1 MKGNN
6 LNHQLDEGAHLPSL
20 RRRYRA
26 ALLDLAAGHTFTHWL
41 TLTTH
46 DAFYTPPR
54 ALAKHKRWR
63 VELLRE
69 LHGRRFYKLPED
81 SLTYYIG
88 CLEVPPSGHSH
99 FHFLCAVPAG
109 LEAKFERVA
118 DSRWTAIV
126 PSGKC
131 CCQPVGTDPHAVRD
145 RLGYASKATYMG
157 AEVPFIDSRMY
168 R

>member
-69 LHGRRFYKLPED
+69 LNGRGCYKLLEG

-88 CLEVPPSGHSH
+88 CLERWTCGHSH
-99 FHFLCAVPAG
+99 FHFVCAVPEG

-118 DSRWTAIV
+118 NNRWTDIV